1 MVQAEFYVVPIPIAW
16 PLFLLR
22 SKQCL
27 TGAVYGLL
35 FLLLFQIPAFEHIFR
50 VYAPFSNMA
59 AQLLIGKSLFFFRYL
74 WYTGNIKNGGDLY
87 A

>member
-16 PLFLLR
+16 SLLLLR

-35 FLLLFQIPAFEHIFR
+35 LLLLLQIPAFEHIFR
-50 VYAPFSNMA
+50 VCAPFSNMA
-59 AQLLIGKSLFFFRYL
+59 AQLLIGKSLFFSSHL